1 MRGLRTAASFNLNI
15 EPCTPYTPE
24 ENKYEETLFHTV
36 SCHDIFFVEIYSKG
50 SLYYGIILKI
60 TQKATSKLQKNNKHK
75 KQHRP
80 EAETS
85 KRTTRKS

>member
-36 SCHDIFFVEIYSKG
+36 SCHDIFLKKYTVMETLTMV
-50 SLYYGIILKI
+50 LY
-60 TQKATSKLQKNNKHK
+60 
-75 KQHRP
+75 
-80 EAETS
+80 
-85 KRTTRKS
+85 